1 MLTPSKSLNL
11 DASVLRISA
20 LILRELQ
27 KRGVLE
33 FERLRSIILRR
44 VGPDAEPVFLPALTF
59 VFLLGKL
66 EYHIKNDTLE
76 FRAD

>member
-1 MLTPSKSLNL
+1 MLTPSKNLNL

-20 LILRELQ
+20 LILHELQ

-33 FERLRSIILRR
+33 FERLRIIILCR
-44 VGPDAEPVFLPALTF
+44 VGSDAEPVFLPALTF